1 MSLGP
6 YASFIVTSYALV
18 AAVVLVL
25 IIWIA
30 IDYRRQKARLR
41 ELEAAGV
48 IRRSGRSAA
57 EVKMSEPG
65 ATDATP
71 QQPALADGAAAARLS
86 RAAPRSVP
94 AAAARRRSLAEF
106 PRP

>member
-30 IDYRRQKARLR
+30 DSIIGAS
-41 ELEAAGV
+41 
-48 IRRSGRSAA
+48 RSGFANS
-57 EVKMSEPG
+57 
-65 ATDATP
+65 T
-71 QQPALADGAAAARLS
+71 
-86 RAAPRSVP
+86 P
-94 AAAARRRSLAEF
+94 AA
-106 PRP
+106 